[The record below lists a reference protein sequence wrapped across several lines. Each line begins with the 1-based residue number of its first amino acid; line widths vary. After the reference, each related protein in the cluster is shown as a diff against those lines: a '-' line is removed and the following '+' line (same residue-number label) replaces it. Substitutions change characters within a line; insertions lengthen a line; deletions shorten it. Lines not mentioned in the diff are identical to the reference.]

1 MLVAALLGWLA
12 PTPKFPPPRPALAR
26 SRLPRA
32 PPPTA
37 QLPNLFG
44 KKEVVLEAV
53 LDDEKTAQ
61 LFAWIARALQGEP
74 EYNNLISAFQAIFG
88 ERPTARLIGLRDAA
102 VAAAPAEDAPV
113 GDPIGLM
120 EREQM
125 SLGAMGA
132 GQWTGR
138 WRTRPHALLDVRGFS
153 DVDEWAKSLPRGAR
167 RTLAK
172 SLAQNF
178 TVTSKVI
185 DGDAPAPHSSLAH
198 FRCVVEHEARLLA
211 KSPDAFFEAL
221 QVAIS
226 RYMGTT
232 QQAGVIRE
240 YRDAETGRVLA
251 FAHEVQK
258 GRCMRGQWFYGTD
271 AASKRYVWFHSVH
284 ELVRRAIESD
294 GVDHAD
300 LGPSG
305 SDSFTELKERYGFE
319 SVEDWHL
326 VADYSGGFRHGDV
339 ESEFLWP

>member
-1 MLVAALLGWLA
+1 MIVAVVLGWLA
-12 PTPKFPPPRPALAR
+12 PTPKFPPPRPVLAR

-132 GQWTGR
+132 GWAGFAAAGLASRGRVGLGRLGAWTAIGG
-138 WRTRPHALLDVRGFS
+138 TGVA
-153 DVDEWAKSLPRGAR
+153 
-167 RTLAK
+167 
-172 SLAQNF
+172 SLACALGREP
-178 TVTSKVI
+178 SPKPARADARSPAGGA
-185 DGDAPAPHSSLAH
+185 DG
-198 FRCVVEHEARLLA
+198 
-211 KSPDAFFEAL
+211 
-221 QVAIS
+221 
-226 RYMGTT
+226 T
-232 QQAGVIRE
+232 
-240 YRDAETGRVLA
+240 
-251 FAHEVQK
+251 
-258 GRCMRGQWFYGTD
+258 
-271 AASKRYVWFHSVH
+271 
-284 ELVRRAIESD
+284 
-294 GVDHAD
+294 
-300 LGPSG
+300 
-305 SDSFTELKERYGFE
+305 
-319 SVEDWHL
+319 
-326 VADYSGGFRHGDV
+326 
-339 ESEFLWP
+339 